1 MYKIY
6 KTRNGDFINLDLVN
20 RIFIDYS
27 IIDIE
32 DANKEPL
39 EHFKIN
45 FKINFEGADLAIKD
59 EICYESRIETLRSK
73 DDEYVS
79 FKGFKN
85 TNEEQKEQHQK
96 VKELAEYGKKEILE
110 FNLEHNFLENNE
122 KVTDMV
128 NLTRDNFINKLNHQW
143 ASIRTRYEN
152 QKKND
157 MAKQGVI

>member
-45 FKINFEGADLAIKD
+45 FKINF
-59 EICYESRIETLRSK
+59 
-73 DDEYVS
+73 
-79 FKGFKN
+79 N
-85 TNEEQKEQHQK
+85 
-96 VKELAEYGKKEILE
+96 
-110 FNLEHNFLENNE
+110 
-122 KVTDMV
+122 
-128 NLTRDNFINKLNHQW
+128 
-143 ASIRTRYEN
+143 
-152 QKKND
+152 
-157 MAKQGVI
+157 